1 MNSFCNLLTDHSFSL
16 YLPFLHS
23 EAMIFSKHTDFQL
36 SLWKAILSKIV
47 NLSFFF
53 FFLNWVLGL
62 YLDFLEVS
70 EVAQSCPTL
79 CNPFDSSL
87 PGSSLHGALQA
98 RILEWVARYS
108 SRESS
113 QPRYWTQVSSMWV
126 DSLPSEPP
134 WKPKNTGVGDL
145 SLLHGN
151 FQTQELNRGLLHCSL
166 EGKLWPI

>member
-1 MNSFCNLLTDHSFSL
+1 MNSFCNLLIGHSFSL

-36 SLWKAILSKIV
+36 SSWKAILSKIV
-47 NLSFFF
+47 NLSF

-98 RILEWVARYS
+98 RILEWVAISFSRGS
-108 SRESS
+108 SR
-113 QPRYWTQVSSMWV
+113 PRNQTRVFQIAGRCFNLWAIREAPVNKIKITLTWNEETSV
-126 DSLPSEPP
+126 
-134 WKPKNTGVGDL
+134 
-145 SLLHGN
+145 LLT
-151 FQTQELNRGLLHCSL
+151 FRIYSFICVFM
-166 EGKLWPI
+166 KL